1 MRKIHH
7 EKKYFLIVIIK
18 SNEKPLTFCKH
29 MLCHVLNVTLYFNY
43 EELME
48 RHKNR
53 FFVVVFFLV
62 FSKVLVQFRIKR
74 KKKNHLVEVIRRPF
88 LFMARRI
95 YTDQSCTDS
104 VCAASG
110 ILMFWLR
117 KSKGS
122 KYMCVFYNT

>member
-43 EELME
+43 EELIE

-53 FFVVVFFLV
+53 FLFFFFFGVLKS
-62 FSKVLVQFRIKR
+62 FSTVQNQEKEKESSGGSYKETIFIYGE
-74 KKKNHLVEVIRRPF
+74 KNL
-88 LFMARRI
+88 
-95 YTDQSCTDS
+95 Y
-104 VCAASG
+104 
-110 ILMFWLR
+110 
-117 KSKGS
+117 
-122 KYMCVFYNT
+122 